1 MSSKD
6 EVFEYL
12 IDQLRQRVGKFDV
25 VAEVHKMSVDRSIT
39 GRSGYSDEENAIID
53 GYMRLERNGIVHNL
67 KQHLAAR
74 DDRIRTLE
82 AKLRRSVDKVKELQA
97 TIEHMN
103 YDFKRTTAKPKECEH
118 DYRLVLWCSDLKQC
132 TKCDGIRPE
141 PSEGWKENPGC
152 KACPVP
158 GDSEVEVEFR
168 NGIVAV
174 GEAQDYLWSIDNDN
188 WDIVK
193 YRIIK

>member
-53 GYMRLERNGIVHNL
+53 GYMRLERNDIVHNL

-82 AKLRRSVDKVKELQA
+82 AKLRRSVDNVKELQA

-103 YDFKRTTAKPKECEH
+103 
-118 DYRLVLWCSDLKQC
+118 
-132 TKCDGIRPE
+132 
-141 PSEGWKENPGC
+141 
-152 KACPVP
+152 
-158 GDSEVEVEFR
+158 
-168 NGIVAV
+168 
-174 GEAQDYLWSIDNDN
+174 
-188 WDIVK
+188 
-193 YRIIK
+193 

>member
-1 MSSKD
+1 MNSKD

-25 VAEVHKMSVDRSIT
+25 VAEVRKMSIDRSIT
-39 GRSGYSDEENAIID
+39 GRSGYSDEENTIID
-53 GYMRLERNGIVHNL
+53 AYIGRDSDSEQIIHNL
-67 KQHLAAR
+67 KQHLARKDDEIRVPKAR
-74 DDRIRTLE
+74 LCR
-82 AKLRRSVDKVKELQA
+82 AKDKVKELRE

-103 YDFKRTTAKPKECEH
+103 ADFNRETS
-118 DYRLVLWCSDLKQC
+118 SD
-132 TKCDGIRPE
+132 RPE
-141 PSEGWKENPGC
+141 PSEGWKENPGR

-168 NGIVAV
+168 SGIVAI
-174 GEAQDYLWSIDNDN
+174 GEAKDYLWSIDNDN

-193 YRIIK
+193 YRVIK